1 MRYRLPSIAMLAVL
15 VAPRLA
21 GAETSRAWAAAK
33 DNLPANTAIVM
44 NVNIA
49 ALAKSQVVSQM
60 LPMLLGADQDAKKTF
75 DMFKSECK
83 LDPFSA
89 MQSVLVG
96 TDAAQ
101 EHGVAYIALA
111 GIDRPKL
118 TACMTSIAKAMTK
131 QPVAIKSDGNISEIT
146 VDKGKVYVGWI
157 GNDVVVVPLKDS
169 DKASLASWMGGKG
182 GFARST
188 AAKPVGKVNTGAAIW
203 GATTV
208 SKQLPDATMK
218 AGYGSITY
226 ANGNLSAD
234 VHAQLENAKQA
245 SAVATQA
252 SSQIAQFKGDA
263 SIPQGITDAIKTV
276 KVTSAA
282 DEVMVKAS
290 IAEKDLAQLLMLLLR
305 L

>member
-1 MRYRLPSIAMLAVL
+1 MRHRLPTLAVFALL

-21 GAETSRAWAAAK
+21 GAETSRAWNAAR
-33 DNLPANTAIVM
+33 DNLPADTAIVM

-49 ALAKSQVVSQM
+49 ALAKSQIVSQM
-60 LPMLLGADQDAKKTF
+60 LPMMLGADQDAKKTF

-101 EHGVAYIALA
+101 QHGVAYIALA

-118 TACMTSIAKAMTK
+118 TACMTTIAKSMTK
-131 QPVAIKSDGNISEIT
+131 QPVSIKTDGNISEIT
-146 VDKGKVYVGWI
+146 VDKGTVYVGWI

-188 AAKPVGKVNTGAAIW
+188 AAKPVAKVNTGAAIW
-203 GATTV
+203 GATAA

-218 AGYGSITY
+218 VGYGSITY

-245 SAVATQA
+245 TAMATQA
-252 SSQIAQFKGDA
+252 NAQIAQFKGDA
-263 SIPQGITDAIKTV
+263 SIPQGISDAIKTL
-276 KVTSAA
+276 KVASVA
-282 DEVMVKAS
+282 DEVTVKAS
-290 IAEKDLAQLLMLLLR
+290 IAEKDLTQLLMMLLR